1 MSWTALRNP
10 DIAGKVPVQPSRH
23 DTSTLIEEIA
33 IAIAEAQA
41 ALFAGRIQDLETSII
56 HQQELCAALKALQ
69 DNNFALHHGDP
80 RELITIAQRV
90 RQQNLLFG
98 AVTRRMH
105 RHLNTLRNLLNGLSL
120 TYQPKLV
127 KVPGRES

>member
-1 MSWTALRNP
+1 MNWTALRNP

-41 ALFAGRIQDLETSII
+41 ALFAGRIQDLETSIC
-56 HQQELCAALKALQ
+56 HQQELCAALKTLQ
-69 DNNFALHHGDP
+69 DNGFSFHNSNP
-80 RELITIAQRV
+80 RELVTTAMRV

-98 AVTRRMH
+98 AIMRRMS
-105 RHLNTLRNLLNGLSL
+105 RHLNILRNLLNGLSL